1 MGLTLGTT
9 ITCSGSD
16 KVSALTTDTSGKL
29 KVVCSSDT
37 SSAFSSSNISTT
49 QCGSNEFVAGL
60 KAATTTSVGV
70 NCSTRTLPS
79 FSTTSASFKTSTN
92 GTSYTGSMAYDGTS
106 FTVIIPSGMM
116 GSTVSLD
123 SANDSCSG
131 TDKVSALTLT
141 SGVFRVVCT
150 TDDVT
155 PISSVA
161 VTPLNVG
168 ATPTATYT
176 TSNKRLTLGIPAGAT
191 GAKGD
196 TGATGANGADG
207 ISPTI
212 SVNST
217 INSGT
222 AAVSVAKTA
231 NDYKFTFTLPTI
243 PTGYTAMTACMNKS
257 TGALY
262 IKTTCSNSSETKYTI
277 LLDTSP

>member
-1 MGLTLGTT
+1 
-9 ITCSGSD
+9 
-16 KVSALTTDTSGKL
+16 
-29 KVVCSSDT
+29 
-37 SSAFSSSNISTT
+37 
-49 QCGSNEFVAGL
+49 
-60 KAATTTSVGV
+60 
-70 NCSTRTLPS
+70 
-79 FSTTSASFKTSTN
+79 
-92 GTSYTGSMAYDGTS
+92 MAYDGTS

-168 ATPTATYT
+168 ASPTATYT

-212 SVNST
+212 SVTPT
-217 INSGT
+217 INNGT